1 MPCMSFDN
9 DKKSWFSVFALTL
22 YPCPLVVVVF
32 ETVAAAAVVPFAE
45 VGGIIGIPRFPS

>member
-1 MPCMSFDN
+1 MSFDN
-9 DKKSWFSVFALTL
+9 VRKSWFTVFVLTL
-22 YPCPLVVVVF
+22 YPCPLVVVVL

>member
-9 DKKSWFSVFALTL
+9 DKKVGSVSLLTL
-22 YPCPLVVVVF
+22 YPCPLVVVVL